1 MLTSLGEGNYK
12 TNGSETYLLS
22 MNLNIKETKE
32 KRDKSTQNSTGR
44 AGHIGGDF
52 GNRQTGVTPRGG
64 SRRAKPQLS
73 SPDDSWRLILLGS
86 NKEQ

>member
-1 MLTSLGEGNYK
+1 
-12 TNGSETYLLS
+12 

-44 AGHIGGDF
+44 AGHIGGGDF
-52 GNRQTGVTPRGG
+52 GNGQTGVTPRGG
-64 SRRAKPQLS
+64 SGRAKPQLS
-73 SPDDSWRLILLGS
+73 SPDDSWQLILLGS